1 MRHRKSNRKLNRTS
15 SHRRSMMR
23 NMVCSLI
30 EHEILITTLPKAKN
44 IRPFAE
50 RIITKAKLGLFSRV
64 FSLIGNNPVVV
75 QKLRDVIAS
84 RYSSRNGGYI
94 RILKK
99 GVRPGD
105 SAKMAVVELVDR

>member
-15 SHRRSMMR
+15 SHRRAMMR
-23 NMVCSLI
+23 NMVCSLF
-30 EHEILITTLPKAKN
+30 EHEVLVTTLPKAKN

-50 RIITKAKLGLFSRV
+50 RIITKAKRGFFSGV
-64 FSLIGNNPVVV
+64 FSLIGNNPIVV

-99 GVRPGD
+99 GMRAGD
-105 SAKMAVVELVDR
+105 SAKMAVIELVDR